1 MRRYYLH
8 RYALMVLAVLLG
20 QGLETLEPYVLK
32 RMINALSATVK
43 TGASAAPV
51 TTWFIVGFGIWAVS
65 MLLMRGLPDRGYPHR
80 PAAAGQRC
88 RSRCSPI

>member
-65 MLLMRGLPDRGYPHR
+65 MLLMRVYQIVDIRTGPRMRAL
-80 PAAAGQRC
+80 AQK
-88 RSRCSPI
+88 